1 MKKLGD
7 TEEKEKHLKSFRA
20 EKIDVT
26 LKEMTFRLN
35 TDFSSAQ
42 IPKDRWMSSVSQ
54 GRKRQPW
61 VPHSTKL
68 SFRSRAK

>member
-1 MKKLGD
+1 MMKLGD
-7 TEEKEKHLKSFRA
+7 IEEKGKHLKSFRA

-42 IPKDRWMSSVSQ
+42 IPKDR
-54 GRKRQPW
+54 
-61 VPHSTKL
+61 
-68 SFRSRAK
+68 